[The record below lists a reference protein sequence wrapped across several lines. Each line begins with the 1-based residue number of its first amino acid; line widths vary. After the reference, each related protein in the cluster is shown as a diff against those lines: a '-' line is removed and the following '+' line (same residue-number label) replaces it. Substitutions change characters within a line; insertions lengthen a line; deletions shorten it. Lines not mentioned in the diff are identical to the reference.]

1 MYSWQNGSLTQ
12 DQINTIAVAARREQ
26 ARELSRWI
34 SALGRLLQTG
44 VSRASRAVEQR
55 PRGGSGRSGAHA

>member
-12 DQINTIAVAARREQ
+12 EQINTIAVAARREQ
-26 ARELSRWI
+26 ARELGRWL

-44 VSRASRAVEQR
+44 VGRGSRAVEQR
-55 PRGGSGRSGAHA
+55 PRGRNGHSGAHA